1 MGSYEDRF
9 NAMQAAQDAMKTG
22 ASAKKL
28 KEDIKNTSPIPSF
41 MTKPL
46 TAEQDIREMERLRK
60 IEEKAPTTKTEM
72 GKKKGGKVC
81 GMKKGGAVKARG
93 CGCAQRG
100 LTKGK
105 MR

>member
-1 MGSYEDRF
+1 MGYEDQF
-9 NAMQAAQDAMKTG
+9 NAMKAAQEAMKTTPRPYEGMASRVG
-22 ASAKKL
+22 AANQSSDKK
-28 KEDIKNTSPIPSF
+28 P
-41 MTKPL
+41 M
-46 TAEQDIREMERLRK
+46 TAEQDARRAEMLRK
-60 IEEKAPTTKTEM
+60 LEEKAPTTKTEM